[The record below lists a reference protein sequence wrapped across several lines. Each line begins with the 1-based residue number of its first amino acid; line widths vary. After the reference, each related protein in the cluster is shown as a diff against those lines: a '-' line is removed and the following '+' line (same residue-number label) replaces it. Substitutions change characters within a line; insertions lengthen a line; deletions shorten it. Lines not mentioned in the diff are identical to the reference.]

1 MFPNSYTPLHRASP
15 PTEALFGCLPSRWQ
29 GWDAGTMGLI
39 CSSVPDP
46 EFPGTLLAARD
57 ATLSESPPLG
67 AYSVVG
73 KVGRMCASSEV
84 ARRPGHD

>member
-15 PTEALFGCLPSRWQ
+15 PTEALFGCLPSRRQ

-39 CSSVPDP
+39 CSSVWDRLFLPRVMDKHP

-57 ATLSESPPLG
+57 ATLSES
-67 AYSVVG
+67 
-73 KVGRMCASSEV
+73 
-84 ARRPGHD
+84 RP